1 MDAGK
6 RSACFSEHSESVGD
20 SNFPDKSSD
29 LSDGQTGMSGQGV
42 RFTGM
47 FPHAGMT
54 KKTQLLAD
62 QKVCWSKR
70 LFGYFVVF

>member
-6 RSACFSEHSESVGD
+6 RSESVGD

-29 LSDGQTGMSGQGV
+29 LSDGQTGM
-42 RFTGM
+42 

-54 KKTQLLAD
+54 KKAQLLAD

>member
-1 MDAGK
+1 
-6 RSACFSEHSESVGD
+6 
-20 SNFPDKSSD
+20 
-29 LSDGQTGMSGQGV
+29 MSGQGV

-54 KKTQLLAD
+54 KKAWLLAGLE
-62 QKVCWSKR
+62 VCWSKR